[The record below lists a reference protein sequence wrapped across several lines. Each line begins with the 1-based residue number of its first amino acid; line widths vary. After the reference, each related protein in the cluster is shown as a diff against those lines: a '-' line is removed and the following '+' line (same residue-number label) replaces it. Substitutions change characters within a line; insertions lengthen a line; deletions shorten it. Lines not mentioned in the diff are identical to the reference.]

1 LSSMDWLEWHS
12 SYEDE
17 ESPLRRRLASVQ
29 RAIRER
35 LDAEPDGTLQV
46 ISACA
51 GQGRD
56 LIEVLATHPARG
68 RVTARLVELDHRN
81 AGLARAAA
89 TVNGLTGVEVVEA
102 DAGRTDAYAGAVPA
116 DLVLFCG
123 VFGNITDA
131 DVETTVTALP
141 QFCAPGATVVW
152 TRTREEP
159 DLCPS
164 IRDWF
169 KSAGFE
175 ELSYDAPDDVLWSVG
190 VHRLTADPQELEPGR
205 QLFSF
210 VRHPDTQ
217 SI

>member
-1 LSSMDWLEWHS
+1 MDWLEWHA

-17 ESPLRRRLASVQ
+17 ESPLSRRLASVQ
-29 RAIRER
+29 RAIRQH
-35 LDAEPDGTLQV
+35 LDAEPDGRIRV
-46 ISACA
+46 VSACA

-116 DLVLFCG
+116 DLVMFCG
-123 VFGNITDA
+123 VFGNISDA
-131 DVETTVTALP
+131 DVEATVKALP
-141 QFCAPGATVVW
+141 QFCAPGATVIW
-152 TRTREEP
+152 TRVREEP
-159 DLCPS
+159 NLCPA
-164 IRDWF
+164 IRGWF
-169 KSAGFE
+169 ARAGFE

-190 VHRLTADPQELEPGR
+190 VNRLTADPQPLETGR

-210 VRHPDTQ
+210 VRPPDARST
-217 SI
+217 

>member
-1 LSSMDWLEWHS
+1 MDWLEWHS

-17 ESPLRRRLASVQ
+17 ASPLSRRLASVQ
-29 RAIRER
+29 RAIRDR
-35 LDAEPDGTLQV
+35 LDADPDGTFTV
-46 ISACA
+46 VSACA

-102 DAGRTDAYAGAVPA
+102 DAGRTAAYAGAVPA
-116 DLVLFCG
+116 DLLLFCG
-123 VFGNITDA
+123 VFGNISDA
-131 DVETTVTALP
+131 DVENTIMALP
-141 QFCAPGATVVW
+141 QFCAPGATVIW

-159 DLCPS
+159 NLCPA
-164 IRDWF
+164 IREWF
-169 KSAGFE
+169 TTAGFE
-175 ELSYDAPDDVLWSVG
+175 ELSYDAPDDVRWSVG
-190 VHRLTADPQELEPGR
+190 VNRFTGAPRPLDADR
-205 QLFSF
+205 KLFDF
-210 VRHPDTQ
+210 VRSPDAN